1 MELNKLKELPV
12 EEFINVVEELIIER
26 EEKYFIVDF
35 VGEQS
40 EDLYDEVVFLIE
52 KMNLD
57 ITVEEYEATE
67 GVERSNL
74 FTDSTSD
81 FHVFYYDMLMN
92 YVEELD
98 SETDKETTN
107 YFLSVDYEEFKPST
121 YNGMVILDKGNN
133 EIFRTNLGEFEKDY
147 QTALLYFNERFNSNV
162 SLLHLSSV
170 NDYVMDVNDK

>member
-52 KMNLD
+52 KLNLD

-92 YVEELD
+92 YVEEL
-98 SETDKETTN
+98 ET
-107 YFLSVDYEEFKPST
+107 V
-121 YNGMVILDKGNN
+121 
-133 EIFRTNLGEFEKDY
+133 
-147 QTALLYFNERFNSNV
+147 
-162 SLLHLSSV
+162 
-170 NDYVMDVNDK
+170 